1 MKKKVVKKD
10 VKDVK
15 EIENEKSKAIERE
28 IEKIILTDLQADEQ
42 LDIARYVPQYPNDL
56 VMNILHSL
64 QKDKGYIENIKF
76 ATAGGKISICNNKA
90 KITYRGEL
98 YLDTLQ

>member
-1 MKKKVVKKD
+1 MKKKVAK
-10 VKDVK
+10 KDVK
-15 EIENEKSKAIERE
+15 EIENEKPKMLERE
-28 IEKIILTDLQADEQ
+28 IEKIILTDLQASDQ
-42 LDIARYVPQYPNDL
+42 LDVERYVPQYPNDL

-64 QKDKGYIENIKF
+64 QKDKGCIEDIKF
-76 ATAGGKISICNNKA
+76 ATAGGKITICNNKA